1 MKNFE
6 IVCGETKLATLVQI
20 NGTTALAKDAKPVGH
35 LVGIVKGVDDTDG
48 RVTYYLCME
57 TETGF
62 GIYAT
67 GVEREVEKIKTIFSD
82 TLEIE
87 CTEGI
92 SRKSGQKFF
101 KIVVTAL

>member
-6 IVCGETKLATLVQI
+6 IVCGESKLTTLVQI
-20 NGTTALAKDAKPVGH
+20 NGTTALAKDAKPFGH
-35 LVGIVKGVDDTDG
+35 LLGIVKGTDEDG
-48 RVTYYLCME
+48 KVTYYLCME

-67 GVEREVEKIKTIFSD
+67 GVEREVDKIKSIFSE

-92 SRKSGQKFF
+92 SRKTGQKFF

>member
-6 IVCGETKLATLVQI
+6 IVCGENRLTTLVQI
-20 NGTTALAKDAKPVGH
+20 NGTTALAKDAKPSGH
-35 LVGIVKGVDDTDG
+35 LVGIVKGTDDVDN

-57 TETGF
+57 TDGGF
-62 GIYAT
+62 GVYAT
-67 GVEREVEKIKTIFSD
+67 GVEREIKKIETIFSD

>member
-1 MKNFE
+1 MKNYE
-6 IVCGETKLATLVQI
+6 IVCGDTKLTTLVQI
-20 NGTTALAKDAKPVGH
+20 NGTTALAKDAKPYGH
-35 LVGIVKGVDDTDG
+35 LVGIVKGTDDAGGKT
-48 RVTYYLCME
+48 TYYLCME

-82 TLEIE
+82 TLQIE

>member
-6 IVCGETKLATLVQI
+6 IVCGENKLVTLVQI
-20 NGTTALAKDAKPVGH
+20 NGTTALAKDAKPSGH
-35 LVGIVKGVDDTDG
+35 LVGIVKGTDDEDSK
-48 RVTYYLCME
+48 VSYYLCME

-67 GVEREVEKIKTIFSD
+67 SVEREIKKIETIFSD

>member
-6 IVCGETKLATLVQI
+6 IVCGNEKMVTLVQI
-20 NGTTALAKDAKPVGH
+20 NGTTALARDAKPHGK
-35 LVGIVKGVDDTDG
+35 LLGIVKGIDTDTTK
-48 RVTYYLCME
+48 VTYYLCME
-57 TETGF
+57 TKNGF

-67 GVEREVEKIKTIFSD
+67 QVEREIEKIKPIFSD

-87 CTEGI
+87 CAEGI

-101 KIVVTAL
+101 KIVVTSL